1 LLIANWREG
10 ARVKNRKV
18 SIRAS
23 EHDRK
28 ELEKLAGVYQL
39 SMSDMVRFLII
50 REALDY
56 ENYLKASQAEGNPKA
71 LTQLIRI
78 GGS

>member
-1 LLIANWREG
+1 
-10 ARVKNRKV
+10 VKNRKV